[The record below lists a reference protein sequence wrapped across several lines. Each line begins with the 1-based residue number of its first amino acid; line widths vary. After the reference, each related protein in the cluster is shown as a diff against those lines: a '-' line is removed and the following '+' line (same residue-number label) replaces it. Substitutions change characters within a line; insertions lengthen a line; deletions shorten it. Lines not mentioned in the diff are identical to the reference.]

1 MHVRTAPAVPRNP
14 VRKAFAAAALAGLTG
29 SLFPLLAPL
38 PARAT
43 DTGFEEQVLF
53 RAGREGPGTDAYAC
67 FRIPALVT
75 TVRGT
80 VLAFAEGR
88 KGNCGDATDIDV
100 VVKRSADGG
109 RTWGPLEVVDEGR
122 GDTHGNPAPVVDR
135 RSGRI
140 TLLTTYNRGRPD
152 AGNCDVPCDRTPYVQ
167 YSGDDGAH
175 WSEPEDLTRELRPPG
190 WNSWYA
196 TGPGHG
202 IQLAHG
208 PHRGRLVVGLN
219 AESHDGT
226 HGTRGHANHAALALS
241 DDGGAHWR
249 LGAVDT
255 HAAAPDGTYAQKP
268 SELTVAERADG
279 TVYAGGREQ
288 DGTELGNRDFAV
300 SPDGGAAF
308 AGPFRAVPDLY
319 TPMVQGSVA
328 VLRPGRWLFASP
340 ADPDRRRSMTIRS
353 SYDEGRTWEG
363 VEQGRLVTADW
374 AGYSD
379 MAVVEDS
386 NRDGGGGDRGTAG
399 LLYEAGRGN
408 ARDEIRFARFTE
420 EWLGARSGP
429 PPTTPDRAPGA
440 RDAYVLGGP
449 HPVRGRSGGGL
460 AFDGVDDAV
469 RLPYRASL
477 PLGARDFTAAL
488 WFRSRPR
495 SATPRPAAPL
505 PATARPATPRPATP
519 RSPSTT
525 TAAAVPP
532 EQPLLWMGGMGGA
545 PQVALRVAPGGRVIG
560 QVTAVAGAGPA
571 RTAVVRSAA
580 YGDGL
585 WHRVVLRR
593 GGGRIVLAVDGA
605 ASSVPDVPGA
615 VSRNSTFGVHL
626 GQRPD
631 GRSWLAGELDDV
643 RVYGR
648 ALTDGEVARLGRPDG
663 PGKPGRLRLPVRPG
677 GPDPARDLLL
687 WLPLDRIDRAARVD
701 LTPDQTGRTGRT
713 DHTDRTDRTGRVQAA
728 RERDGAAGPGC
739 GAASRP

>member
-1 MHVRTAPAVPRNP
+1 MAPPYVRTGPAAPRSP
-14 VRKAFAAAALAGLTG
+14 VRNALANAIPATLAT
-29 SLFPLLAPL
+29 LALLACSLLPL
-38 PARAT
+38 PRLAAQPARAT
-43 DTGFEEQVLF
+43 AAGFEEQVLF
-53 RAGREGPGTDAYAC
+53 KAGREAPGTDAYAC

-109 RTWGPLEVVDEGR
+109 RTWSPLEVVDEGR

-135 RSGRI
+135 RTGRI
-140 TLLTTYNRGRPD
+140 TLLTTYNKGRPD
-152 AGNCDVPCDRTPYVQ
+152 AGNCDVPCDRTPHVQ
-167 YSGDDGAH
+167 HSDDDGAH

-202 IQLAHG
+202 IQLARG
-208 PHRGRLVVGLN
+208 PHRGRLVAGLN

-226 HGTRGHANHAALALS
+226 RVRANHAALALS

-255 HAAAPDGTYAQKP
+255 QVTAPDGTYAQKP
-268 SELTVAERADG
+268 SELTLAERADG
-279 TVYAGGREQ
+279 SVYAGGREQ

-300 SPDGGAAF
+300 GTDGGAEF

-328 VLRPGRWLFASP
+328 VLRPGRWIFASP

-363 VEQGRLVTADW
+363 TEHGRLVTADW

-379 MAVVEDS
+379 MAVV
-386 NRDGGGGDRGTAG
+386 DGETGAAG
-399 LLYEAGRGN
+399 LLYEAGRSN

-420 EWLGARSGP
+420 DWLGPRPGP
-429 PPTTPDRAPGA
+429 SPTTPDGAPGA
-440 RDAYVLGGP
+440 RPAYVLGGP
-449 HPVRGRSGGGL
+449 RPVRGRSGGGL

-477 PLGARDFTAAL
+477 PLGTRDFTVVL
-488 WFRSRPR
+488 WFRS
-495 SATPRPAAPL
+495 
-505 PATARPATPRPATP
+505 
-519 RSPSTT
+519 
-525 TAAAVPP
+525 VPGGGRG

-545 PQVALRVAPGGRVIG
+545 PQVVLRLAPGGRVTG

-571 RTAVVRSAA
+571 RTAIVRSAASPA

-585 WHRVVLRR
+585 WHRAVLRR
-593 GGGRIVLAVDGA
+593 GGGRIVLSVDGTTW
-605 ASSVPDVPGA
+605 SVADVPGS

-631 GRSWLAGELDDV
+631 GRAWLAGELDDV

-648 ALTDGEVARLGRPDG
+648 ALTDGELAR
-663 PGKPGRLRLPVRPG
+663 PGRSG
-677 GPDPARDLLL
+677 GPDPSRERDLVL
-687 WLPLDRIDRAARVD
+687 WLPLDRVR
-701 LTPDQTGRTGRT
+701 
-713 DHTDRTDRTGRVQAA
+713 
-728 RERDGAAGPGC
+728 
-739 GAASRP
+739 

>member
-1 MHVRTAPAVPRNP
+1 MAPPHVRSAPAAPRNSL
-14 VRKAFAAAALAGLTG
+14 RNAIAAAALAGLAG
-29 SLFPLLAPL
+29 SLLVPP

-53 RAGREGPGTDAYAC
+53 KAGPETADGNAYSC

-109 RTWGPLEVVDEGR
+109 RTWSPLEVVDEGR

-140 TLLTTYNRGRPD
+140 TLLTTDNRGRPD
-152 AGNCDVPCDRTPYVQ
+152 AGNCDVPCDRTPHMQ
-167 YSGDDGAH
+167 HSDDGAH

-208 PHRGRLVVGLN
+208 PHPGRLVVGLN
-219 AESHDGT
+219 AESHD
-226 HGTRGHANHAALALS
+226 GTRGHANHAALALS

-255 HAAAPDGTYAQKP
+255 HTAAPDGTYAQKP
-268 SELTVAERADG
+268 SELTLAERADG

-300 SPDGGAAF
+300 SPDGGTAF

-363 VEQGRLVTADW
+363 VERGRLVTADW

-379 MAVVEDS
+379 MAVV
-386 NRDGGGGDRGTAG
+386 DGETSTAG

-420 EWLGARSGP
+420 DWLGPRSGP
-429 PPTTPDRAPGA
+429 LPTTPDRAPGA
-440 RDAYVLGGP
+440 RDAYVLGSP
-449 HPVRGRSGGGL
+449 RPVRGRSGGGL

-477 PLGARDFTAAL
+477 PLGTRDFTAVL
-488 WFRSRPR
+488 WFRSSAAR
-495 SATPRPAAPL
+495 STAAGALFARPAAAWL
-505 PATARPATPRPATP
+505 SAARTP
-519 RSPSTT
+519 S
-525 TAAAVPP
+525 AAAQA

-545 PQVALRVAPGGRVIG
+545 PQVALRVAPGGRVTG
-560 QVTAVAGAGPA
+560 QVMAVAGAGPA

-593 GGGRIVLAVDGA
+593 GGGRIVLTVDGA
-605 ASSVPDVPGA
+605 ASSVPGVPGT

-631 GRSWLAGELDDV
+631 GRAWLSGELDDV

-648 ALTDGEVARLGRPDG
+648 ALTDDEVARLGR
-663 PGKPGRLRLPVRPG
+663 PVRPG
-677 GPDPARDLLL
+677 GPDPSRDLLL
-687 WLPLDRIDRAARVD
+687 WLPLDHVDRA
-701 LTPDQTGRTGRT
+701 
-713 DHTDRTDRTGRVQAA
+713 QAA
-728 RERDGAAGPGC
+728 RESDGSAGPGS
-739 GAASRP
+739 GAATRP

>member
-1 MHVRTAPAVPRNP
+1 MAPTHVRSAPAVPRNP
-14 VRKAFAAAALAGLTG
+14 VRKAIAAAALAGLTG
-29 SLFPLLAPL
+29 SFLPLLAPL

-53 RAGREGPGTDAYAC
+53 RAGREGPGTDAYSC

-109 RTWGPLEVVDEGR
+109 RTWSPLEVVDEGR

-140 TLLTTYNRGRPD
+140 TLLTTDNRGRPD
-152 AGNCDVPCDRTPYVQ
+152 AGNCDVPCDRTPHVQ

-175 WSEPEDLTRELRPPG
+175 WSEPENLTRELRPPG

-219 AESHDGT
+219 AESHD
-226 HGTRGHANHAALALS
+226 GTRGHANHAALALS

-300 SPDGGAAF
+300 SPDGGTAF

-379 MAVVEDS
+379 MAVVEDG

-449 HPVRGRSGGGL
+449 RLVRGRSGGGL

-495 SATPRPAAPL
+495 SATPRPAAP
-505 PATARPATPRPATP
+505 
-519 RSPSTT
+519 RSPS

-545 PQVALRVAPGGRVIG
+545 PQVALRVAPGGRVSG

-585 WHRVVLRR
+585 WHRAVLRR
-593 GGGRIVLAVDGA
+593 GGGRIVLTVDGA
-605 ASSVPDVPGA
+605 ASSVPDVPGS

-631 GRSWLAGELDDV
+631 GRAWLAGELDDV

-648 ALTDGEVARLGRPDG
+648 ALTDGELARLGRPA
-663 PGKPGRLRLPVRPG
+663 RPG
-677 GPDPARDLLL
+677 GAAPARDLLL
-687 WLPLDRIDRAARVD
+687 WLPLDRVD
-701 LTPDQTGRTGRT
+701 
-713 DHTDRTDRTGRVQAA
+713 RVQAA
-728 RERDGAAGPGC
+728 RESDGAAGPGS